1 MDSIMKKYSI
11 LPVLVMFLLLSSCS
25 EDYNLNDSVFIEDVN
40 NPGLPEYSE
49 WGYNTFGAYIDRSTF
64 VSNSTDLPAKI
75 IVNNDTLSLRLKG
88 TWKDS
93 NLTLKISFVG
103 YALADYPDLVSLND
117 STIDLTTNKCII
129 SMTTQ
134 DGTQLLKV
142 FDGKINFK
150 RVQKLYV
157 DNVLT
162 ESIMSGTFN
171 FKTFIDGEPIAVSA
185 GRFDLGFD
193 YDNFYKL

>member
-1 MDSIMKKYSI
+1 
-11 LPVLVMFLLLSSCS
+11 MFLLLSSCS